1 MQMKDNVLKM
11 FLQGAINLFMLM
23 VTATCIFP
31 LIWMLYSSLKTK
43 QEFSMNIVALPGR
56 ISFDNYISAIEI
68 GKMHMF
74 FVNSLFNSVIS
85 VLFIIVIGFV
95 LGYFLARYDFKGR
108 NLIYVLF
115 LFGMLVPVHSLL
127 IPLFIQFKVLG
138 ILDKWFTLLLP
149 YIAFGLPM
157 AVFLF
162 ESFIK
167 STPIEIEE
175 AAHIDGS
182 STTVTIFRIIMPIC
196 RPVLSTILILSF
208 LNVWNEFP
216 FALVL
221 LKSQALKTVPI
232 GLSNF
237 NGQYTI
243 NYPQLMAAMVI
254 AVLPVILVYL
264 LSSKKIIQGM
274 TAGSVKG

>member
-1 MQMKDNVLKM
+1 MKDNVLKM

-167 STPIEIEE
+167 STPVEIEE

-182 STTVTIFRIIMPIC
+182 GTTVTIFRIIMPIC

>member
-1 MQMKDNVLKM
+1 MKDNVLKM